1 MKKRM
6 GKKSHKQ
13 GGKHTCYYDG
23 IMCREVEATLLV
35 TGEYGY
41 SQQTPRGFI
50 AGIRTQMREGGVAQ
64 LCNDAATDY
73 DEQDLKYLKHINVK
87 EEYYSDD
94 FGVVFVATKPI
105 KKGAELLYSYG
116 SDYWEIRKL
125 RLAHTIVEH
134 NLPGPPPAVS
144 SPIASATAKYY
155 FTGTAVEFLKIRL
168 SHHLEHTL
176 KETDECSRSAAVE
189 ALCHTY
195 SCFEDELARVLFLT
209 VVFSHT
215 SKQ

>member
-1 MKKRM
+1 MDTASKHRVVSLPVSVRKC
-6 GKKSHKQ
+6 GK
-13 GGKHTCYYDG
+13 
-23 IMCREVEATLLV
+23 EVL
-35 TGEYGY
+35 
-41 SQQTPRGFI
+41 R
-50 AGIRTQMREGGVAQ
+50 Q
-64 LCNDAATDY
+64 LCNDAAIDY

-87 EEYYSDD
+87 EEYYSDN

-144 SPIASATAKYY
+144 LPIASATAKYY
-155 FTGTAVEFLKIRL
+155 FTGTAVELLKIRL

-195 SCFEDELARVLFLT
+195 SCFEDEIARVLFLT

-215 SKQ
+215 SASKQ